1 MKAVFEF
8 LYPYRAILAA
18 IGALADIAL
27 QFSPMARQFG
37 EIAGNLCLVLAWVML
52 SALTLIWIDKWK
64 PQQHGWKFSF
74 AKNGLR
80 VGVLL
85 ILFTPLLTFN
95 LPFTDPTI
103 KIIATGVSSYEV
115 GKPVAV
121 RMLIQNNNYSPK
133 KARGQYMVFV
143 AQRGSKKWPA
153 FEEEMWAMTMS
164 RPESD
169 YPEFTAPTPD
179 VHPWVILDGP
189 VLTQDKVDGLRSTD
203 DTSALY
209 FMGVLTYS
217 EWYGRSRRLEFC
229 GSNRDR
235 PNYMIVCAN
244 HSEWAEDL
252 KRERKTGTF

>member
-1 MKAVFEF
+1 MKAIFEF
-8 LYPYRAILAA
+8 LLSYRGILVFIATL
-18 IGALADIAL
+18 INFAL
-27 QFSPMARQFG
+27 QFSPLARQFG
-37 EIAGNLCLVLAWVML
+37 EIAGNLALALAWVML
-52 SALTLIWIDKWK
+52 SALALTWINKWN
-64 PQQHGWKFSF
+64 PQQHGWKLSL

-85 ILFTPLLTFN
+85 ILFIPLITFN
-95 LPFTDPTI
+95 SPFTEPTI

-169 YPEFTAPTPD
+169 YPEFTTQTPD

-189 VLTQDKVDGLRSTD
+189 VLTQDKVDGLREGLETEAREAKKGLWAD
-203 DTSALY
+203 PQP
-209 FMGVLTYS
+209 VPPW
-217 EWYGRSRRLEFC
+217 EWRKLGSR
-229 GSNRDR
+229 
-235 PNYMIVCAN
+235 
-244 HSEWAEDL
+244 
-252 KRERKTGTF
+252 